1 MILTFSPVRMDTPLL
16 VEVEGDTLVLN
27 GEAYDFSPVP
37 EGAIL
42 PRAAVDC
49 LWLASDVTRRDG
61 ALELTL
67 ILPHGARAPLET
79 LHPAPLRVVKAGAV
93 DLPLYE
99 TEEPVDGED

>member
-1 MILTFSPVRMDTPLL
+1 MILMFSPVRMDTPLT
-16 VEVEGDTLVLN
+16 VEVEGDMLVLN
-27 GEAYDFSPVP
+27 GEAYDFAPVP

-49 LWLASDVTRRDG
+49 DWLASDVTRRG
-61 ALELTL
+61 GVLELTL
-67 ILPHGARAPLET
+67 ILPHGAHAPQDT
-79 LHPAPLRVVKAGAV
+79 LYPAALRVTKAGVV